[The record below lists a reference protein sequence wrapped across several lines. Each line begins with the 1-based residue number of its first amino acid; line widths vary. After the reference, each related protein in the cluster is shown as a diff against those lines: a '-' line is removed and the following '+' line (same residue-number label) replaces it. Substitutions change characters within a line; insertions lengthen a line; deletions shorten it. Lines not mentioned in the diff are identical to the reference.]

1 MTNVPFFDLKSQ
13 VAKDKIELL
22 NSIGRVIDS
31 GNFISGHEVEKF
43 ESNFANFSS
52 TKYCVALGNGL
63 DALRLSLECLNIGPG
78 DEVIVPGFTFYATW
92 LSVLQVGAI
101 PVPVDVEID
110 SANIDPLKIEA
121 AITKKTKA
129 IITVHLYGFPAKL
142 DQILRICKRNG
153 IHLLEDAAQSHGAK
167 FHDQT
172 VGSWGIIGSF
182 SFYPTKNLGALGDSG
197 CIVTDDE
204 SIAQKMKSRR
214 SYGQG
219 KSKYDHVDLG
229 WNTRMD
235 EIQAA
240 VLNLNLNK
248 LETRTKTRQQI
259 AQKYRSALNDK
270 VQFNLGPNDI
280 ENSVWHHFVLRVKN
294 RTESSAWFSK
304 REIATDVHYPYFF
317 SDVEPISKLH
327 TNKQL
332 SRFKLTNSNLLSKEV
347 ISLPIGPWMSTD
359 QISCVVNALEELPR
373 ELMPRD

>member
-13 VAKDKIELL
+13 VVKDKIELL

-43 ESNFANFSS
+43 ESNFANFLG

-63 DALRLSLECLNIGPG
+63 DALRLTLECLNIGPG

-101 PVPVDVEID
+101 PVPVDVEIG

-129 IITVHLYGFPAKL
+129 IIAVHLYGFPAKL

-167 FHDQT
+167 FHNQT

-182 SFYPTKNLGALGDSG
+182 SFYPTKNLGALGDAG

-259 AQKYRSALNDK
+259 AQKYRNALNDK

-304 REIATDVHYPYFF
+304 KEIATDVHYPYFF

-327 TNKQL
+327 TTEQL
-332 SRFKLTNSNLLSKEV
+332 SRFKLENSSLLSKEV

-359 QISCVVNALEELPR
+359 QISCVVNALEELPS
-373 ELMPRD
+373 ELMPSD